1 LRLLN
6 KVSGF
11 RPKETVFEIGH
22 KGSKGKSVAAEIMRV
37 RRSKITIKADEPGK
51 AVEDDSDTEDVA
63 IPTTPSL
70 SKQSFKDPEHY
81 IAHFQPGNTA
91 QEHGYDVNRPA
102 NSFAEVARGA
112 MMNLADDDGVSLAPA
127 RPKQRW
133 DPKKKDF
140 VNRMNDD
147 DGSGHKSIKMIKG
160 ESGVKIPASMKSGRY
175 FPPKEFTNVGLNL
188 GKKRTRRVFR
198 RVERLRRRKISS
210 DFRVDGSNIPRTE
223 RPRHLIDSEMIIMCK
238 RRELQ
243 MQQNQGRKVVNYGL
257 WIKFVRSACRLSR
270 ERRRMPDPQRGG
282 NRAS

>member
-1 LRLLN
+1 LN

-63 IPTTPSL
+63 TPTTPSL

-81 IAHFQPGNTA
+81 IAHFQPGNMA

-102 NSFAEVARGA
+102 HSFAEVARGA

-175 FPPKEFTNVGLNL
+175 FPLKKYANCRFESWQEAHKTNLPQSGTSETTQNQFGLSGRRFKHTKNRAPKAPDRFRDDYHVQ
-188 GKKRTRRVFR
+188 KKRAADAAESRK
-198 RVERLRRRKISS
+198 EGGQLRTVDQVRKIRMQAEQRKKKNARPAKRRK
-210 DFRVDGSNIPRTE
+210 
-223 RPRHLIDSEMIIMCK
+223 
-238 RRELQ
+238 
-243 MQQNQGRKVVNYGL
+243 
-257 WIKFVRSACRLSR
+257 
-270 ERRRMPDPQRGG
+270 
-282 NRAS
+282 